1 VAITLFIDD
10 QNYSGW
16 SMRPWLVLHALG
28 VKFTEKLNPFDG
40 FSESSYF
47 KQSLAK
53 YSPARRVPFLQ
64 CSSSAR
70 PQADP
75 LIIWETLAI
84 IEYIAEQNPQLK
96 I

>member
-1 VAITLFIDD
+1 
-10 QNYSGW
+10 
-16 SMRPWLVLHALG
+16 MRPWLVLHALG
-28 VKFTEKLNPFDG
+28 IKFTEKLNPFDE

-53 YSPARRVPFLQ
+53 YSPAGRVPFLQ

-70 PQADP
+70 PQADSF
-75 LIIWETLAI
+75 IIWETLAI
-84 IEYIAEQNPQLK
+84 IEYIAEQNPQLE

>member
-1 VAITLFIDD
+1 
-10 QNYSGW
+10 
-16 SMRPWLVLHALG
+16 MRPWLVLHALG
-28 VKFTEKLNPFDG
+28 IKFTEKLNPIDG
-40 FSESSYF
+40 FSEGSYF

-53 YSPARRVPFLQ
+53 YSSAGRVPFLKY
-64 CSSSAR
+64 SSSAR

>member
-1 VAITLFIDD
+1 
-10 QNYSGW
+10 
-16 SMRPWLVLHALG
+16 MRPWLVLHALG
-28 VKFTEKLNPFDG
+28 IKFTEKLNPFDG

-53 YSPARRVPFLQ
+53 YSPAGRAPFLQ
-64 CSSSAR
+64 SSSSAR
-70 PQADP
+70 PQAHP

-84 IEYIAEQNPQLK
+84 LEYIAKQNLQLK

>member
-1 VAITLFIDD
+1 
-10 QNYSGW
+10 
-16 SMRPWLVLHALG
+16 MRPWLVLHALG
-28 VKFTEKLNPFDG
+28 IKFTEKPIPSDG
-40 FSESSYF
+40 CSKSSHF

-53 YSPARRVPFLQ
+53 YSPAGWVPFLQ
-64 CSSSAR
+64 CSSNAR

>member
-1 VAITLFIDD
+1 
-10 QNYSGW
+10 
-16 SMRPWLVLHALG
+16 MRPWLVLHAFG
-28 VKFTEKLNPFDG
+28 IKITEKPIPFDEC
-40 FSESSYF
+40 SESSHF

-53 YSPARRVPFLQ
+53 YSPAGRAPFLQ
-64 CSSSAR
+64 GSSSAR

-75 LIIWETLAI
+75 LIIWESLAI